1 MKDAPDEVFGS
12 QPLFFE
18 YAPQESIGVQFL
30 TSGCQYWNLGWH
42 DATHLSLF
50 IKDHLFS
57 LVVFITRLV
66 DQFPQIKI
74 RLFFAGIPHEFFQIL

>member
-57 LVVFITRLV
+57 
-66 DQFPQIKI
+66 
-74 RLFFAGIPHEFFQIL
+74 